1 MWMQGLD
8 VYSGNLAIKTLAGL
22 YRVFINCFLNMN
34 VYCPVR
40 YKSVIG
46 TWECEK
52 EKKHRQSF
60 SKYRHFSWQ
69 WQKVNLSYFGLLSG
83 MSEDPQKKYLNPLQK
98 AAIICNLGTVR
109 NKKLFFWA
117 SFSGVAR
124 PYWLSFSHEHTRYLS
139 RKQPASTRA
148 ASPGG
153 TEQEQG
159 DTGRAAAGLG
169 GFGNSRCHCPR
180 GTQLL
185 WVAGPVSPPGSPGCV

>member
-1 MWMQGLD
+1 MQ
-8 VYSGNLAIKTLAGL
+8 
-22 YRVFINCFLNMN
+22 
-34 VYCPVR
+34 

-69 WQKVNLSYFGLLSG
+69 WQKVNLSYFSLVHG
-83 MSEDPQKKYLNPLQK
+83 MSEDPQRKYFNPLQK
-98 AAIICNLGTVR
+98 ATIICNLGTVR

-117 SFSGVAR
+117 SFSRVAR
-124 PYWLSFSHEHTRYLS
+124 PYWLSFLHEHTQYLS

-148 ASPGG
+148 ASPGCPDG

-159 DTGRAAAGLG
+159 HTGRAAAGLG
-169 GFGNSRCHCPR
+169 GFGNSCCHCPR

-185 WVAGPVSPPGSPGCV
+185 WVAGPVSASGSPGCV